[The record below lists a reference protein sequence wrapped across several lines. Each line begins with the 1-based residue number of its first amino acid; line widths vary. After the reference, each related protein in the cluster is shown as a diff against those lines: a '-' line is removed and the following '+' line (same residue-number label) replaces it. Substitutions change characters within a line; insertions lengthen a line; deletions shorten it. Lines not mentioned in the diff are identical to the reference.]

1 MGTKTSTNKGN
12 IFSSDGGNN
21 SVFVDSVAV
30 TNADID
36 AADIIK
42 LVRVAAGTDVH
53 RVVVKTTELDTN
65 GAPTLTAKI
74 GFTPIDGSAAVSG
87 ADTAVAAD
95 AAWGNNAETVT
106 HEIFPPYRV
115 EVDSWLTIVIGT
127 GAATEAATG
136 TVSAKV
142 EGEALGVQ

>member
-1 MGTKTSTNKGN
+1 MGTVTSTNRN
-12 IFSSDGGNN
+12 PAFSSDGGNN

-30 TNADID
+30 TNSDID
-36 AADIIK
+36 AADIVK

-53 RVVVKTTELDTN
+53 RVVTKTTELDSN
-65 GAPTLTAKI
+65 GAPSLTAKI
-74 GFTPIDGSAAVSG
+74 GFTPIDGSAAPAG
-87 ADTAVAAD
+87 ADVAISAD
-95 AAWGNNAETVT
+95 AAWGQNAEVKTF
-106 HEIFPPYRV
+106 EIFPPYRV
-115 EVDSWLTIVIGT
+115 EKDSWLTVVIGT

>member
-1 MGTKTSTNKGN
+1 MGTVTSTSKNPAY
-12 IFSSDGGNN
+12 SSDGGNN
-21 SVFVDSVAV
+21 SVFVDAVAV

-42 LVRVAAGTDVH
+42 LCRVPAGTDVH
-53 RVVVKTTELDTN
+53 RCVVKTTELDSN
-65 GAPTLTAKI
+65 GAPSLTAKI
-74 GFTPIDGSAAVSG
+74 GFTPCDGSAAVSG
-87 ADTAVAAD
+87 ADTAIAAD
-95 AAWGNNAETVT
+95 GAWGQNAETVT

>member
-1 MGTKTSTNKGN
+1 MGTVTSTSKNPAY
-12 IFSSDGGNN
+12 SSDGGNQ

-42 LVRVAAGTDVH
+42 LCRVAAGTDVH
-53 RVVVKTTELDTN
+53 RVTVKTTELDSN
-65 GAPTLTAKI
+65 GAPSLTAKI
-74 GFTPIDGSAAVSG
+74 GFTPCDGSAAVSG
-87 ADTAVAAD
+87 ADTAVLAD
-95 AAWGNNAETVT
+95 AAWGQNAETVT
-106 HEIFPPYRV
+106 TNIFPPYRV